1 MLQIGE
7 FAALTGLSVK
17 ALRHYDSEQVLCP
30 AEVDEGSGYRYYG
43 PEQVRS
49 GVLVRT
55 LRDAGVPLPDVAA
68 ALIAGTSATALATH
82 HDRLLQVRERE
93 DRALRRA
100 QLTLRELDSAIE
112 VVERAM
118 PEQPFAGYVLPL
130 PRPGEE
136 LDAFDAAAREATVL
150 PRLINEGI
158 ELDGRGWTTT
168 TARDFESAQFV
179 LCWATSVALPTDW
192 AGPGEVVGVL
202 PAGTD
207 LVAIRH
213 IDHDDEIANSPH
225 PQIVALFDA
234 LAARGEPVEGI
245 EIRQSVFNY
254 GQPTYTVEV
263 AARLRQPRSG
273 GVTGARDT

>member
-17 ALRHYDSEQVLCP
+17 ALRHYDREQVLCP
-30 AEVDEGSGYRYYG
+30 AEVDDGSGYRYYG
-43 PEQVRS
+43 PEQVRG

-55 LRDAGVPLPDVAA
+55 LRDAGVPLPEVAA
-68 ALIAGTSATALATH
+68 ALASGTSAATLTAH
-82 HDRLLQVRERE
+82 HDQLLQARQEQ
-93 DRALRRA
+93 DRALRVA
-100 QLTLRELDSAIE
+100 ELTLRELDSAIE
-112 VVERAM
+112 VVERPM
-118 PEQPFAGYVLPL
+118 PAQPYAGYVLPL
-130 PRPGEE
+130 PAPGEGLE
-136 LDAFDAAAREATVL
+136 AFDAAAREATVL

-207 LVAIRH
+207 LVAVRH

-234 LAARGEPVEGI
+234 LAARGEAVDGI
-245 EIRQSVFNY
+245 EIRQSVHNY
-254 GQPTYTVEV
+254 GQKTYTVEV
-263 AARLRQPRSG
+263 AARLR
-273 GVTGARDT
+273 